1 MNSILQRDKSHCFR
15 CNRIIK
21 TEEHHIFGGNPNR
34 QNSEKYGLK
43 VYLCHDCHNRD
54 KKHKSIHFDKEEMLK
69 LHKIGQQV
77 FMNYY
82 NKTSDEFREIFGR
95 NYL

>member
-1 MNSILQRDKSHCFR
+1 MNSILQNDSSKCFKCKR
-15 CNRIIK
+15 TIK

-34 QNSEKYGLK
+34 AKSEKYGLK

-54 KKHKSIHFDKEEMLK
+54 KKHKSIHFDKDEMLK
-69 LHKIGQQV
+69 LHQIGQKA
-77 FMNYY
+77 FMQYY
-82 NKTSDEFREIFGR
+82 NKTKDEFRKEFGK

>member
-1 MNSILQRDKSHCFR
+1 MNSILQTNKLICFR
-15 CNRIIK
+15 CNRICRC
-21 TEEHHIFGGNPNR
+21 EEHHIFDGNPNR
-34 QNSEKYGLK
+34 KLSEKYGLK

-54 KKHKSIHFDKEEMLK
+54 AKHKSIHFDADEMLK
-69 LHKIGQQV
+69 LQRLGQKA

-82 NKTSDEFREIFGR
+82 KKSADEFREIFGK